1 MYQNVLTPV
10 TTFSIFKSGH
20 QIATQLGYKMV
31 HFGIV
36 TLRRVRDYSL
46 TLVIPV
52 GQSLQRIKKA
62 KLRCIFGF
70 FVSLR
75 LQKQAF
81 DASGNKKSQP
91 KG

>member
-1 MYQNVLTPV
+1 MLW
-10 TTFSIFKSGH
+10 
-20 QIATQLGYKMV
+20 A
-31 HFGIV
+31 
-36 TLRRVRDYSL
+36 
-46 TLVIPV
+46 
-52 GQSLQRIKKA
+52 SLQGIRKA
-62 KLRCIFGF
+62 KLLCIFGF